1 MRALG
6 SVSGLGVPQLERIL
20 EPVPERATL
29 LFLNDPG
36 VEAEPFLYQLAHG
49 ALLQGR
55 DVVYLV
61 TNRAPR
67 SVEKA
72 MDEYGFSRQSAD
84 AKLHFVDAFSAL
96 MGSASEASILVAR
109 PQETKDVARALETA
123 AQRHPNAVLV
133 VDALSAL
140 ADHSAE
146 SFTAGAPA
154 LLTAMKRFTFTA
166 ALFTKWGHPPEVMQ
180 AIESFDGVVTVK
192 AVEDR
197 VVLSQYFKLERAAW
211 KDAIDAKPRLYK
223 SVKPGGVLVYIP
235 KIVITG
241 PFNAGKSSFVH
252 AVSDA
257 AVSVDHLGT
266 TVALDHGRVTMDG
279 LTADVFGTPGQAR
292 FDPILKIVAGQ
303 AVGVIVVVDSSKPDS
318 FPRAREMMQLTWRQ
332 GLPGIVAANKQDLP
346 DALPPDEVARL
357 LQPPPNVRVV
367 GCKGSDPES
376 ARQVLRELIDQILV
390 GVPA

>member
-1 MRALG
+1 MSRLAA
-6 SVSGLGVPQLERIL
+6 VHGLGVPQLERIL

-29 LFLNDPG
+29 LFVNDPG
-36 VEAEPFLYQLAHG
+36 VDAEPFLYQVAHG
-49 ALLQGR
+49 ALMQGR
-55 DVVYLV
+55 SVVYLV
-61 TNRAPR
+61 TNRSPA
-67 SVEKA
+67 SVSKA
-72 MDEYGFSRQSAD
+72 MNEYGLAQEGPG
-84 AKLHFVDAFSAL
+84 AKLHFLDAFSAL
-96 MGSASEASILVAR
+96 MGTWGADAQVVTN
-109 PQETKDVARALETA
+109 PQDVKSVARAVEAMA
-123 AQRHPNAVLV
+123 AKHPDAVLV
-133 VDALSAL
+133 VDALSSL
-140 ADHSAE
+140 ADHGAE
-146 SFTAGAPA
+146 AFAAAWPA
-154 LLTAMKRFTFTA
+154 LLAAMRRFTLTA
-166 ALFTKWGHPPEVMQ
+166 ALFTRWGHPPEVMQ
-180 AIESFDGVVTVK
+180 AIDGFDGVVSVK

-318 FPRAREMMQLTWRQ
+318 FPRAREMMQLTWKQ
-332 GLPGIVAANKQDLP
+332 GLPGIIAANKQDLP
-346 DALPPDEVARL
+346 DALRPEEVARL
-357 LQPPPNVRVV
+357 IDPPPTVRVV
-367 GCKGSDPES
+367 GCSGNDAES
-376 ARQVLRELIDQILV
+376 ARKVLRDLIDQILT